1 MKIQFIL
8 LSTCLTFSLAS
19 MNARAHADHDHGDSE
34 KSIPTT
40 CAQLAD
46 KKKYTDDVAYP
57 QVKELKAK
65 CDAEA
70 KKPAK

>member
-1 MKIQFIL
+1 MKTLFF
-8 LSTCLTFSLAS
+8 LSTLTLSLAS
-19 MNARAHADHDHGDSE
+19 INAHAHADHDHGDSE
-34 KSIPTT
+34 KLMPAT

-57 QVKELKAK
+57 QVKELKAR
-65 CDAEA
+65 CDTEA